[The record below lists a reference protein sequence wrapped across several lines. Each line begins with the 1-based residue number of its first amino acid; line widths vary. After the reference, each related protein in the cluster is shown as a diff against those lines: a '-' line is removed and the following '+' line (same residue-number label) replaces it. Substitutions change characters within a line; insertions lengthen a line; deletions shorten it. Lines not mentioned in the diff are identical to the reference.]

1 MSNIISIGIRYGTR
15 NASYLIVNIF
25 MVGKLENEV
34 TIGLVICNSWI
45 SVTFSIGPTDM
56 NNQY

>member
-34 TIGLVICNSWI
+34 TNNP
-45 SVTFSIGPTDM
+45 SI
-56 NNQY
+56 